1 MYQMHL
7 NYLVSKRKAVA
18 MLDISVSQIR
28 NTVTFVVDK
37 QSIYTTKAKG

>member
-1 MYQMHL
+1 
-7 NYLVSKRKAVA
+7 

-37 QSIYTTKAKG
+37 QSIALAKAAAGLC